1 MFKKKNKEQIY
12 KIETNKEE
20 AYLNKE
26 RKELPNP
33 LKGVKFWAL
42 AFGAAALIA
51 LGLWILLDKNLGTSL
66 ALGITGLVVVIMGI
80 IRIIPLIRTQKS
92 GTAKAL
98 ILVEIVI
105 DIAIGAFLFYAA
117 TAYQKDNSSSLGEFT
132 NKYYRFFLGAIL
144 YLKGVFY
151 FINTSLLKERTNKF
165 EFWFHIVVMTIGA
178 MIFALNFDAKKIG
191 IIIAVISLIFALIL
205 IVMGGSSY
213 YNYRKSVVK
222 PKEEKKE
229 EPKEEQDEQPI
240 LDQEEEH
247 SEVNVQ

>member
-66 ALGITGLVVVIMGI
+66 ALGITGLVIVIMGI
-80 IRIIPLIRTQKS
+80 IRIIPF
-92 GTAKAL
+92 
-98 ILVEIVI
+98 